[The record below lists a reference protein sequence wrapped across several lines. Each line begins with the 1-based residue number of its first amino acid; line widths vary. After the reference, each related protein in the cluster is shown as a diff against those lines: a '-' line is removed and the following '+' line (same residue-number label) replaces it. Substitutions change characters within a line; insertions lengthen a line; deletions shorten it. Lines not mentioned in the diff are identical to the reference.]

1 MGGAAL
7 EDDSMTGAMS
17 AAVYSGTDYVL
28 LLFVILSTV
37 LVIIGA
43 ISLMSGLAKSVKEAG
58 TMVSPLMI
66 VVMLIGVSTMFGD
79 GAPKEVYWYLIPF
92 YNSVQCMNGIFSFD
106 LVPVNFVVTIAKP
119 LYALVM
125 HWLVGPGYRA
135 RFSRC
140 QKRSSSRKLCTVEW
154 EQIWGS

>member
-1 MGGAAL
+1 
-7 EDDSMTGAMS
+7 
-17 AAVYSGTDYVL
+17 
-28 LLFVILSTV
+28 
-37 LVIIGA
+37 
-43 ISLMSGLAKSVKEAG
+43 MSGLAKSVKEAG

-106 LVPVNFVVTIAKP
+106 LVPVNFVVTIVANL

-125 HWLVGPGYRA
+125 TAGLAKIFDSEKIMY
-135 RFSRC
+135 S
-140 QKRSSSRKLCTVEW
+140 
-154 EQIWGS
+154 